1 MGRKFHLLNW
11 TFLPIY
17 SLWEKSLMFDVLL
30 KLHSFLV
37 SEKKKV
43 IISVLS
49 VNVLLG
55 ILLKLQNLVIK

>member
-1 MGRKFHLLNW
+1 
-11 TFLPIY
+11 
-17 SLWEKSLMFDVLL
+17 MFDVLL